1 MRDEEDDGAHSTFIH
16 NDPVFGFLDNCTN
29 GNGNVNINVN
39 INGNLNPIKNVHPY
53 GGRAPQS
60 QSMPPLHSNPNPYTG
75 GYTPTPCYSYSAT
88 YTAASLPTS
97 LSHFRSAQQQSLLEM
112 NVGHISQQ
120 NNLNLVKNHNPNLN
134 NNLNNYSHLPIDT
147 FAPPALALSSSH
159 YPPQMS
165 ALVRGSSIDES
176 GDHTDNSCSNESNNG
191 ENVIDIP
198 NQSYFYEHKEVC
210 MSIYLDLEYALLSI
224 SAKTNSFL
232 SSHLLFTPLTVI
244 LSLLFFFVR
253 YVALYKTNLVFFNFY

>member
-39 INGNLNPIKNVHPY
+39 INGNLNPIKNSPSY
-53 GGRAPQS
+53 GGRAPQT
-60 QSMPPLHSNPNPYTG
+60 MPPLHSNPYAG
-75 GYTPTPCYSYSAT
+75 GYTPCYSYSAT

-120 NNLNLVKNHNPNLN
+120 NNLNLVKNHNNPNL

-147 FAPPALALSSSH
+147 FAPPALSSSH
-159 YPPQMS
+159 YPTQMS

-191 ENVIDIP
+191 ENGIEIP
-198 NQSYFYEHKEVC
+198 IQPFFYEHKEVC
-210 MSIYLDLEYALLSI
+210 MSIFLDLILSI
-224 SAKTNSFL
+224 HYYL
-232 SSHLLFTPLTVI
+232 
-244 LSLLFFFVR
+244 
-253 YVALYKTNLVFFNFY
+253 